1 MFSSPTLIM
10 DMDATSCVA
19 LPVTEQYCNF
29 TCASRSRP
37 RAARRGPLVGGRCPR
52 PGSSGPPVDC
62 RPPCYHTAM
71 TTEMWI
77 IAAVRVLGSLPVLRW
92 PFWGAIFVLLV
103 DLSDLFVMNLLHLGG
118 VKGYQSFDKWLD
130 QPYMLFFL
138 IVSLR
143 WEPALR
149 NMAIGLY
156 VFRAAGFIAF
166 EVAGER
172 DILIFFPNLFEVWFL
187 LIAGMKEFSL
197 DFRRDRLLVST
208 AAVLLLGA
216 KMFQEYALHVGRWL
230 DGFTAVEAVEA
241 IWRFFAGPLF

>member
-1 MFSSPTLIM
+1 
-10 DMDATSCVA
+10 
-19 LPVTEQYCNF
+19 
-29 TCASRSRP
+29 
-37 RAARRGPLVGGRCPR
+37 
-52 PGSSGPPVDC
+52 
-62 RPPCYHTAM
+62 M

-92 PFWGAIFVLLV
+92 PLWGAIFVLLV
-103 DLSDLFVMNLLHLGG
+103 DLSDLFMMNLLHLGG

-197 DFRRDRLLVST
+197 DFRRDRFLVST
-208 AAVLLLGA
+208 AAVLLLGI
-216 KMFQEYALHVGRWL
+216 KMFQEYALHVGRWF

-241 IWRFFAGPLF
+241 IWRFFTDPLF

>member
-1 MFSSPTLIM
+1 
-10 DMDATSCVA
+10 
-19 LPVTEQYCNF
+19 
-29 TCASRSRP
+29 
-37 RAARRGPLVGGRCPR
+37 
-52 PGSSGPPVDC
+52 
-62 RPPCYHTAM
+62 M

-103 DLSDLFVMNLLHLGG
+103 DLSDLFMMNLLHLGG

-166 EVAGER
+166 EVTGER

-197 DFRRDRLLVST
+197 DFRRDRFLVST
-208 AAVLLLGA
+208 AALLLLGI

-241 IWRFFAGPLF
+241 IWRFFTDPLF